1 MKVRVLLAGVAAR
14 AVMPVAGAANAAE
27 PTPAPTTE
35 SFGGWTLRSGVVAS
49 TGRSPRVLPPV
60 NIDGCSVWPVKR
72 GVLPVQFK
80 VSEWQ
85 GAFL

>member
-27 PTPAPTTE
+27 PTPTPTTE
-35 SFGGWTLRSGVVAS
+35 SFGGWTLQSGVVAS
-49 TGRSPRVLPPV
+49 TGRGAQVLPPI
-60 NIDGCSVWPVKR
+60 NAHGSSVWPAKR

-85 GAFL
+85 GALL